1 MNTALILSYTLTV
14 LLLIATPGPVVALVT
29 HTASQSGTR
38 RAMTTLLGTNLASL
52 VLIGAAAWIIVS
64 SAALDARLLNGLSVL
79 GCLFMAW
86 LGLGT
91 LRGARGSDHAEPAS
105 INSQGGW
112 LQGFLTGI
120 ANPKDIVFFLAFFPQ
135 FLQVTSRL
143 ESSLL
148 LLVLIWVVLDLA
160 VLSAWILL
168 AVQLTRRGAGRLV
181 RLGSATALL
190 LIAMVG
196 LAYNLSAVW
205 R

>member
-64 SAALDARLLNGLSVL
+64 SAALDVRLLNGLSVL
-79 GCLFMAW
+79 GCLFMVW

-91 LRGARGSDHAEPAS
+91 LRGARGSEHAEPDS

-168 AVQLTRRGAGRLV
+168 AVQLTGRGAGRLV

-190 LIAMVG
+190 LIAVVG